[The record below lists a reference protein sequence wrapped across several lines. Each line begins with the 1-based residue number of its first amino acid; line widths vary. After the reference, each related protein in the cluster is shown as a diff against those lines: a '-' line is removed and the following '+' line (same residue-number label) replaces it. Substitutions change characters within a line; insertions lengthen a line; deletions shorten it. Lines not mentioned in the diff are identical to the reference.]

1 LDPVRCCCA
10 QDEVCISKLAG
21 NKAEIFDDSGP
32 RLPSSAELLVEG
44 RKFNAPSGKL
54 PVGPTDR
61 VIRTFATSEDE
72 PLRGEPIRSG
82 GILQLKLGEAIEDI
96 QLTLY
101 INGFSRAPVNPR
113 DAAQMQT
120 EAYGRTWSPFSLV
133 EKCQVKTMQHSS
145 LWAVFKL
152 TVFRQE
158 GHDRYYYFAT
168 TGKDAFKERDV
179 WVADISNAIRQV
191 TLSLFPPHAITV
203 RPLPGLHSTESRI
216 MAGYLLRSQAE
227 ADRVSLFYCELH
239 AYSAGEAR
247 LSIYKDEWC
256 EREVCSV
263 SLTDQTVV
271 STRKGSYCTVFG
283 IDQHRFCARTCD
295 EKELWLRAVSNIK
308 VKLMFDA
315 PDPTTEDLAVF
326 RAAVLERIVKI
337 ENLLSVEPESE
348 PGNGTIPVRTV
359 NAETWDPLLPQMPR
373 VVTPMSPRG
382 DIWHPE
388 PIVEDTDARVVTQA
402 FEFKV
407 TFTPGHTGVRY
418 CVETGEIFEV
428 QEGAPAHNAGVEV
441 GMRMLEIDG
450 QKFSDGLFKAAKE
463 GTIPYK
469 VTFYANRQV
478 LEREDTESTSIE
490 VDAAQKHTT
499 HAVEALHP
507 EECRKLLASVS
518 PFVGVSECGAS
529 FDSGVIASEQPGL
542 IRTVHTTD
550 KALQYPPLG
559 TCSNPEEMCVV
570 TCHGDMDQDLA
581 PGTDTSQQRTQITP
595 HVPLLMWSPGRRQ
608 VSQRAV

>member
-1 LDPVRCCCA
+1 MLGYFLDPVRCCCA
-10 QDEVCISKLAG
+10 QDEVCISKLG
-21 NKAEIFDDSGP
+21 SKAEILDDTGP
-32 RLPSSAELLVEG
+32 RLPSSAELLIEG
-44 RKFNAPSGKL
+44 RKYNTPCGKL
-54 PVGPTDR
+54 PAGPTDR
-61 VIRTFATSEDE
+61 AIRTFATSEDE
-72 PLRGEPIRSG
+72 PLRGAPIRSG

-101 INGFSRAPVNPR
+101 INGFSRQPQNPR
-113 DAAQMQT
+113 DAAQMQA

-179 WVADISNAIRQV
+179 WVADIANAIRQV

-203 RPLPGLHSTESRI
+203 RPLPGMHSTESRI

-256 EREVCSV
+256 EREVGCV

-337 ENLLSVEPESE
+337 ELSEPESE
-348 PGNGTIPVRTV
+348 PGSSGRIASP
-359 NAETWDPLLPQMPR
+359 ETWDPLLPQMPR
-373 VVTPMSPRG
+373 VVTPISPRG
-382 DIWHPE
+382 DIWMPE
-388 PIVEDTDARVVTQA
+388 PIVEDVDLPSVSTQA

-407 TFTPGHTGVRY
+407 TFIPGLTGVRY
-418 CVETGEIFEV
+418 AVDTGEILTV
-428 QEGAPAHNAGVEV
+428 QEGAPAHLAGVEV
-441 GMRMLEIDG
+441 GMRMVEIDG
-450 QKFSDGLFKAAKE
+450 QKFNDTLFKAAKD
-463 GTIPYK
+463 GTTPYK
-469 VTFYANRQV
+469 VTFFANRQV
-478 LEREDTESTSIE
+478 LDREFSDDSTQGE
-490 VDAAQKHTT
+490 PLDRATD
-499 HAVEALHP
+499 AVEALHP

-518 PFVGVSECGAS
+518 PFVGAGDCGSS
-529 FDSGVIASEQPGL
+529 FDIGLIASEQPGL

-550 KALQYPPLG
+550 KALMNPKLG
-559 TCSNPEEMCVV
+559 ACENPEEMCTV
-570 TCHGDMDQDLA
+570 TCQGDAEQDSA
-581 PGTDTSQQRTQITP
+581 TGPPATQQQAQITP

-608 VSQRAV
+608 VSQRAI